1 MPPTIQFPFSSS
13 ATARIQPTPTLSVS
27 SRSTNA
33 VFITAF
39 STSLATPLSMLPVP
53 MATPH
58 HQLRFGS
65 FSASSLSP
73 KFIDL
78 QWSVAPSNVDALMD
92 NSSFSFLIIGN
103 ETLPVG
109 GDTSTHI
116 SMRIISGQM
125 RNAVIGPYTQ
135 GSEVKVDIAI
145 CKPLYSLGSA
155 TKCNNESIAR
165 RTLTVVLPGSKHAYA
180 NYIST
185 TMI

>member
-13 ATARIQPTPTLSVS
+13 ATARIQPTLSVS

-155 TKCNNESIAR
+155 TKCNNESNAR

>member
-13 ATARIQPTPTLSVS
+13 ATARIQPTLSVT

-33 VFITAF
+33 VFITAS

-78 QWSVAPSNVDALMD
+78 QWSVTPSNVDAAMD
-92 NSSFSFLIIGN
+92 NSSLAS
-103 ETLPVG
+103 
-109 GDTSTHI
+109 S
-116 SMRIISGQM
+116 
-125 RNAVIGPYTQ
+125 
-135 GSEVKVDIAI
+135 
-145 CKPLYSLGSA
+145 
-155 TKCNNESIAR
+155 
-165 RTLTVVLPGSKHAYA
+165 
-180 NYIST
+180 
-185 TMI
+185 